1 MLVTYRPEYR
11 HEWSGKTYFTQLR
24 LDPLGK
30 ESADEML
37 SALFG
42 EGKHLAPL
50 KRLITERSEGN
61 PLFMEEIFQAQ
72 LEDGFLQ
79 RNGVVKLVRPVDQ
92 LSLSTVQDI
101 LSSRIDRLPP
111 EEQDLLQTL
120 AIPEATMSFSVWLS
134 R

>member
-1 MLVTYRPEYR
+1 
-11 HEWSGKTYFTQLR
+11 
-24 LDPLGK
+24 
-30 ESADEML
+30 
-37 SALFG
+37 
-42 EGKHLAPL
+42 
-50 KRLITERSEGN
+50 
-61 PLFMEEIFQAQ
+61 MEEIFQAL